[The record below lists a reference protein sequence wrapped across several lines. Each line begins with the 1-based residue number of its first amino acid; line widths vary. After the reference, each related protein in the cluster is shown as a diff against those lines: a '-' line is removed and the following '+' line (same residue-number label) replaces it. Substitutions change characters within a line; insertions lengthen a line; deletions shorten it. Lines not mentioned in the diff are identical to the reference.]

1 MSDLGTA
8 IISVSES
15 QPLSQFSFSFFRRL
29 PAELQLEIL
38 SHCPQNDIICL
49 SLSSHALRNLTLPMI
64 PERPWLLSYDQ
75 TLPQEGLE
83 CKCGEKGMTGVAQ
96 NARAHRKGNHS
107 YENRVDLNKPFS
119 SRTYLKCHDFSLCRK
134 YPPDHAVCRIPRCTH
149 CACTTCP
156 LHVRLR
162 GWMDDRKFC
171 HDCRKFTRRP
181 RSGKYKGR
189 CELLHTYFDP
199 EFLDDAN
206 TLPGLHGRPPVRRM
220 PNNRWTYRKGQSY
233 GRRWWRLWGT
243 WGKDNWGYPDGDKTR
258 DMSGRRNA
266 RVV

>member
-8 IISVSES
+8 VTSAMES
-15 QPLSQFSFSFFRRL
+15 QPLSQFSFSLFMRL

-38 SHCPQNDIICL
+38 SHCAQNDLVCL
-49 SLSSHALRNLTLPMI
+49 SLSSHALRALTLSLI
-64 PERPWLLSYDQ
+64 PEHPWLLSYDQ
-75 TLPQEGLE
+75 TLPQDALE
-83 CKCGEKGMTGVAQ
+83 CTCGEKGMTGVAQ
-96 NARAHRKGNHS
+96 NARAHRKRHHS
-107 YENRVDLNKPFS
+107 YERRIDLSKPYS
-119 SRTYLKCHDFSLCRK
+119 SRSYLKCHDFSLCRK
-134 YPPDHAVCRIPRCTH
+134 YPSDHAVCRIPRCIH

-162 GWMDDRKFC
+162 GWMGERKFC
-171 HDCRKFTRRP
+171 HDCRKFTSRP

-189 CELLHTYFDP
+189 C
-199 EFLDDAN
+199 
-206 TLPGLHGRPPVRRM
+206 LHGRPPVRRM

-243 WGKDNWGYPDGDKTR
+243 WGQDSWGYPEGDRTADVSR
-258 DMSGRRNA
+258 RRNA

>member
-1 MSDLGTA
+1 M
-8 IISVSES
+8 
-15 QPLSQFSFSFFRRL
+15 RL

-38 SHCPQNDIICL
+38 SHCAQNDLVCL
-49 SLSSHALRNLTLPMI
+49 SLSSHALRDLTLPLI
-64 PERPWLLSYDQ
+64 PERLWLLSYDQ
-75 TLPQEGLE
+75 TLPQEAFE
-83 CKCGEKGMTGVAQ
+83 CTCGEKGMMGVAQ
-96 NARAHRKGNHS
+96 NARAHRKQHHS
-107 YENRVDLNKPFS
+107 YERRIDLSKPYTQ
-119 SRTYLKCHDFSLCRK
+119 RAYLKCHNFSLCRK
-134 YPPDHAVCRIPRCTH
+134 YPSDHAICRIPRCTH

-162 GWMDDRKFC
+162 GWMGERKFC

-189 CELLHTYFDP
+189 CEFHMLHISFDSVV
-199 EFLDDAN
+199 LTDAN
-206 TLPGLHGRPPVRRM
+206 NSPGLHGRPPVRRM

-243 WGKDNWGYPDGDKTR
+243 WGQDSWGYPEGDRTADVSR
-258 DMSGRRNA
+258 RRNA